1 MCWLYTHGSLLFD
14 GNLFPFIKITK
25 FDRKL
30 VVEKAVQCDKNNIL
44 YFAMGT
50 KVEVSHVL
58 PTSFDSAA
66 SLNVALSKSDFLKA
80 CTSCTNKKMFE
91 AEIV

>member
-14 GNLFPFIKITK
+14 GNLFPFINITK

-30 VVEKAVQCDKNNIL
+30 VQCDKNNIL